1 MKQFLIVLIVCMFV
15 LSANIFGGEKNDEK
29 GDKKDNGKLD
39 LAFISVSAGG
49 DAISPG
55 FTASAFF
62 EDDRGNELKIKGSS
76 DGMSYVACFLKLP
89 LIEVGPYIGYYLA
102 DKNTPDPDVFNI
114 GLYAKSSVG
123 GFLTLFYWKG
133 WKFAD
138 DKEQSWKIGKFL
150 DMWGAYLSIWL
161 IDVGYSHLNL
171 DGAKSHIPGIYLSI
185 PINKNFMIFA
195 GADCKIDAGKNKEKR
210 EEMLFKF
217 GLVYSP
223 KK

>member
-1 MKQFLIVLIVCMFV
+1 MKRFLIVLMVCMFV
-15 LSANIFGGEKNDEK
+15 LSANIFGGEKD
-29 GDKKDNGKLD
+29 DKD
-39 LAFISVSAGG
+39 LKVASISVGAGG

-62 EDDRGNELKIKGSS
+62 ENGVIEVKVKGSS
-76 DGMSYVACFLKLP
+76 GGISYAACFLKILKKH
-89 LIEVGPYIGYYLA
+89 LFKFEIGPYIGHYLT
-102 DKNTPDPDVFNI
+102 DKNTHDPDVFNM
-114 GLYAKSSVG
+114 GLYAKASVG

-161 IDVGYSHLNL
+161 IDVGYFHLNL
-171 DGAKSHIPGIYLSI
+171 EGEKFHVPSAYFNISI
-185 PINKNFMIFA
+185 NERFMLFV
-195 GADCKIDAGKNKEKR
+195 GADYKIRIGEKNKEK
-210 EEMLFKF
+210 ESKKFLFKL